1 MTYSKESE
9 EIFMNTKRIF
19 LPIGLLYGAITS
31 LRNFFF
37 RVKILKKYQP
47 SVFTLSVGNL
57 QIGGTGKT
65 PHVEYF
71 IDFFKNEEIA
81 VLSRGY
87 GRKTT
92 GFLKADKKSTPQ
104 TIGDEPFQ
112 IHNKYADSVNVYVCE
127 DRPKGVLE
135 IMKIRKPTVILLDD
149 AFQHQYISP
158 HLNLLLTTY
167 QQPFTRDEMLPV
179 GRLREFKENANRADG
194 IIVTKCPEE
203 IDAKN
208 KGFIISEIKKFVDN
222 DKPVFFSRFSYQN
235 TIGYNN
241 QLFDLNVET
250 VLISGIAKPELFEE
264 YANKTFSVS
273 EMYRFND
280 HYHFTTKSIDD
291 IIAVHGKAQYL
302 TTEKDFVKIKNIIPD
317 EFRNSFYYLPIKVSF
332 EKENEFN
339 DFILTSFALYK
350 SS

>member
-1 MTYSKESE
+1 
-9 EIFMNTKRIF
+9 MNIKRIF
-19 LPIGLLYGAITS
+19 LPIGLFYGAITS
-31 LRNFFF
+31 FRNFFF

-71 IDFFKNEEIA
+71 IDLFKKEEIA
-81 VLSRGY
+81 ILSRGY

-92 GFLKADKKSTPQ
+92 GFLEADEKSTPQ

-112 IHNKYADSVNVYVCE
+112 VYNKYADSANVYVCE
-127 DRPKGVLE
+127 DRPKGILE

-167 QQPFTRDEMLPV
+167 QQPFTQDEMLPV
-179 GRLREFKENANRADG
+179 GRLREFKANANRADA
-194 IIVTKCPEE
+194 IVVTKCPEE
-203 IDAKN
+203 VDAAYKNLITNRIREFID
-208 KGFIISEIKKFVDN
+208 D
-222 DKPVFFSRFSYQN
+222 DKPIFFSRVAYQN

-241 QLFDLNVET
+241 QTFDSNNQT
-250 VLISGIAKPELFEE
+250 ILISGIAKPELFEE
-264 YANKTFSVS
+264 YANENFSVFKR
-273 EMYRFND
+273 YRFND
-280 HYHFTTKSIDD
+280 HHQFTSKSIDD
-291 IIAVHGKAQYL
+291 IIAVHGKVQYL
-302 TTEKDFVKIKNIIPD
+302 TTEKDFVKIKNVVPE
-317 EFRNSFYYLPIKVSF
+317 EFSNLFYYLPIKVSF

-339 DFILTSFALYK
+339 DFILTSFALYQ